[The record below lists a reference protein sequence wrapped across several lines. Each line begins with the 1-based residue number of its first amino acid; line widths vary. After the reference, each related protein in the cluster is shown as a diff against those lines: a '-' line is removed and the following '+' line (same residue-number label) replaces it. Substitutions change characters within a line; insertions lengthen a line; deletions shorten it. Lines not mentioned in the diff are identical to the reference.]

1 MIEVLRA
8 VNYPVSL
15 LEWSLVLRTY
25 SYFSLLVLLD
35 DCYLGFWFLPLQYI
49 SSGWLFLNKSLF
61 VTYQKKKKRK
71 DLVEHCSLRAVCNS
85 PWAKRIFTCLIW
97 SLWRERNSQ
106 TFNKKQL
113 TVLELKS
120 NFLISLIEW
129 SQTISISDLKN
140 VSTYPKKKKKDLK
153 TSTDFIDILS
163 M

>member
-1 MIEVLRA
+1 MIVIWA
-8 VNYPVSL
+8 FDFCPYSTFPVVGYFLIKVFFL
-15 LEWSLVLRTY
+15 L
-25 SYFSLLVLLD
+25 
-35 DCYLGFWFLPLQYI
+35 I
-49 SSGWLFLNKSLF
+49 
-61 VTYQKKKKRK
+61 KKKKKKKK
-71 DLVEHCSLRAVCNS
+71 DLVEHCCLRAVFNS